1 VGRFIF
7 DDYKPDLALNINR
20 NRERTMFKTNVSLMQ
35 QRKLEWWF
43 RVNDADGSVQKI
55 DKLLISI

>member
-1 VGRFIF
+1 
-7 DDYKPDLALNINR
+7 
-20 NRERTMFKTNVSLMQ
+20 MFKTNVSLMQ